1 MNAVIAQGDVATA
14 YGWGLDA
21 LWNGLLSGATAIRA
35 TDRFAERG
43 FISDQAAL
51 ISDLRPGEGESRAW
65 AGLKRI
71 LSPIASKLDPMT
83 PVILATTVGE
93 IEYVERAILER
104 DAALSQQSQPRL
116 LLERVKGLL
125 GLRGRRVTMSSAC
138 ASSAAALTRAAS
150 MVRSGEAASV
160 LLVTC
165 DSISEFV
172 YSGFSTLS
180 SLCGGP
186 ARPFD
191 RQRAGLTLGEAF
203 GWALVTSGG
212 AEPSGAGISIL
223 GWGNTTDAVH
233 MTAPDRNAAGLLR
246 AIGKALAM
254 AGRSADEV
262 ALIAAHG
269 TATPYSDAMEMV
281 AFRAAMGRPRPV
293 FSVKGGVG
301 HTLAPAGLVQ
311 ILVAG
316 RAMSLGLAPPTVGL
330 TSPDAGAAGWVHG
343 QAAPFVGRLALSTN
357 SGFGGVNTAILLGG
371 GDAS

>member
-1 MNAVIAQGDVATA
+1 MNVAIAQSDVATA

-21 LWNGLLSGATAIRA
+21 LWNGLLSGTTAIRA
-35 TDRFAERG
+35 TNRFAERG
-43 FISDQAAL
+43 FMSDQAAV
-51 ISDLRPGEGESRAW
+51 ICDLRPGEGESRAW

-71 LSPIASKLDPMT
+71 LSPIAGKFDPMT
-83 PVILATTVGE
+83 PVILATTAGE

-104 DAALSQQSQPRL
+104 DATMLRQSHPRF

-125 GLRGRRVTMSSAC
+125 GLRGGGVTMSSAC

-150 MVRSGEAASV
+150 MVRGGEAASV
-160 LLVTC
+160 LVVTC
-165 DSISEFV
+165 DCVSEFV
-172 YSGFSTLS
+172 YSGFSTLL
-180 SLCGGP
+180 SLCAGP

-191 RQRAGLTLGEAF
+191 RDRAGLTLGEAF
-203 GWALVTSGG
+203 GWALVTSGRG
-212 AEPSGAGISIL
+212 GLSIL

-233 MTAPDRNAAGLLR
+233 MTAPDRTAAGLLR
-246 AIGKALAM
+246 AIAKSCAM
-254 AGRSADEV
+254 AGRPADEV

-269 TATPYSDAMEMV
+269 TATSYSDAMEMV

-316 RAMSLGLAPPTVGL
+316 RAMALGVAPPTVGL
-330 TSPDAGAAGWVHG
+330 TSPDDAAAGWVHG
-343 QAAPFVGRLALSTN
+343 DAAPIVGRLALSTN

-371 GDAS
+371 EDAL